1 MKILGMLLLAGI
13 VLSVLQAALS
23 VLVIVGLIALL
34 IGVFVRPAETFGL
47 LAFGV
52 FANLMQ
58 SHPVG
63 AIWVISLALIVTLI
77 QRQRERAVARPRA
90 LPLTSLPRLPGVGP
104 SESGRGAA

>member
-1 MKILGMLLLAGI
+1 MKTLGMLLLAGI
-13 VLSVLQAALS
+13 VLSVLQTALS
-23 VLVIVGLIALL
+23 VLVVVGLICLV

-63 AIWVISLALIVTLI
+63 AIWLLSLAMSVTLI
-77 QRQRERAVARPRA
+77 QRRRERTVATQPE
-90 LPLTSLPRLPGVGP
+90 LPPASVPRLPGVGP
-104 SESGRGAA
+104 SKSGTEGV

>member
-1 MKILGMLLLAGI
+1 MRILGMLLLAGI

-23 VLVIVGLIALL
+23 VLVIIGLICLV
-34 IGVFVRPAETFGL
+34 IGVFVRPSETFGL

-63 AIWVISLALIVTLI
+63 AIWVISLMLLVVIVKPD
-77 QRQRERAVARPRA
+77 RPA
-90 LPLTSLPRLPGVGP
+90 TETPVERLPERSP
-104 SESGRGAA
+104 QLRIR

>member
-13 VLSVLQAALS
+13 VLSVLQAAIS
-23 VLVIVGLIALL
+23 VLVIIGLIGLL

-47 LAFGV
+47 LVFGV

-63 AIWVISLALIVTLI
+63 AIWLLSLAMFVTLI
-77 QRQRERAVARPRA
+77 QRRTERTVVTHPA
-90 LPLTSLPRLPGVGP
+90 LPSASVPRLSVVGP
-104 SESGRGAA
+104 SKSGSVGC

>member
-1 MKILGMLLLAGI
+1 MKMLGMLLLAGI

-58 SHPVG
+58 SHPIG
-63 AIWVISLALIVTLI
+63 AIWLLSLAIFVTLL
-77 QRQRERAVARPRA
+77 QRQRERTVVTQPA
-90 LPLTSLPRLPGVGP
+90 LPPASVPKLPSVGP
-104 SESGRGAA
+104 SKSGAEGA